1 MQRMSSQESTLRK
14 ISECRDRS
22 RQNETA
28 GEVEPDG
35 LMPGSENRQTVF
47 SIPGDT
53 SIHHDYSQPDGM
65 KPIRELDENIFIY
78 G

>member
-1 MQRMSSQESTLRK
+1 MQRMSNQESTLRK

-22 RQNETA
+22 RENETA

-35 LMPGSENRQTVF
+35 CREMKTARLFSVFPGILQYTT
-47 SIPGDT
+47 I
-53 SIHHDYSQPDGM
+53 IHSPDGM
-65 KPIRELDENIFIY
+65 NPIRELDENIFIY